1 MSRVIKFR
9 AWFDGPKLMGN
20 VVELK
25 GSNRTNYDANMW
37 GEAIAEVWINGR
49 QQFYSGYN
57 FKLLEFTGLLDKN
70 GKEIFEGDVIEAID
84 SNGERVRHKV
94 SFFDAGFTVFNLN
107 FFNESKIDNKWVHEF
122 GFRVIGNIY
131 ESPEL
136 LATSNH
142 HQP

>member
-1 MSRVIKFR
+1 
-9 AWFDGPKLMGN
+9 MGN

-131 ESPEL
+131 ESPDL
-136 LATSNH
+136 LATSN
-142 HQP
+142 QQQL